1 MTSTLHARDVSR
13 AEIDAAVAAGAID
26 REAAD
31 RLVAFVVQSRTKTG
45 AADEETLRL
54 ITSFNDIFVTIGLG
68 LFLGA
73 LSYLVSGLGSALNA
87 LIIAIAAWALAE
99 IFTRQK
105 RMALPS
111 IVLLVVFAFS
121 VLLAAVAALGGGDPW
136 RTNLSNPGSE
146 WPLIIS
152 GLIAAG
158 ATALHW
164 FRFHVPIT
172 IAAGCAALVVTLSAL
187 AELAFPGLLTSR
199 PSVVLIPLG
208 LIVFALAMRFDM
220 SDTARQT
227 RRADIAFWLHLLAA
241 PLIVHPVVS
250 EIRGGA
256 DLGISQAI
264 VVIALFLVL
273 SIVALIVDR
282 RALLVSSLAYLAYA
296 MAALIANVGWQSSTA
311 AIAILAV
318 GVVVLALSVLW
329 KPLRAVVLMPLPEA
343 LRRRVP
349 VAA

>member
-1 MTSTLHARDVSR
+1 MTSTAQARDVSR
-13 AEIDAAVAAGAID
+13 AEIDAAVAAGVIE

-31 RLVAFVVQSRTKTG
+31 RLLAFVGESRTKTG

-73 LSYLVSGLGSALNA
+73 LSYLTNGLGPVLNP
-87 LIIAIAAWALAE
+87 LITAVAAWALAE

-121 VLLAAVAALGGGDPW
+121 VLFSAFAALSGGSWPEQFAE
-136 RTNLSNPGSE
+136 TSSKV
-146 WPLIIS
+146 PLIVA

-158 ATALHW
+158 AAALHW

-172 IAAGCAALVVTLSAL
+172 IAAGCAALAITLSAL
-187 AELAFPGLLTSR
+187 AELAFPGLLTTR
-199 PSVVLIPLG
+199 PSIVLIPLG
-208 LIVFALAMRFDM
+208 LAIFTLAMRFDM

-241 PLIVHPVVS
+241 PLIVHSAVS
-250 EIRGGA
+250 EIHGGA
-256 DLGISQAI
+256 ELDVSQAI

-311 AIAILAV
+311 AVAILGV
-318 GVVVLALSVLW
+318 GIVVLALSVLW
-329 KPLRAVVLMPLPEA
+329 KPLRAVVLKPLPEA
-343 LRRRVP
+343 LRLRVP
-349 VAA
+349 AAA

>member
-1 MTSTLHARDVSR
+1 MIPAAQARDVSR
-13 AEIDAAVAAGAID
+13 AEIEDAVAAGAID

-31 RLVAFVVQSRTKTG
+31 RLLTFVAQSRTKTG

-73 LSYLVSGLGSALNA
+73 LSYLTTNLGPALSALVIA
-87 LIIAIAAWALAE
+87 LAAWALSE
-99 IFTRQK
+99 VFTRQK

-121 VLLAAVAALGGGDPW
+121 VLFAATAALGGGSTW
-136 RTNLSNPGSE
+136 STTLSGNNE
-146 WPLIIS
+146 WPLIAA

-158 ATALHW
+158 ATVLHW

-172 IAAGCAALVVTLSAL
+172 IAAGCAALAITISAL
-187 AELAFPGLLTSR
+187 AELAFPGLLTTR

-208 LIVFALAMRFDM
+208 VAIFALAMRFDM
-220 SDTARQT
+220 ADTARQT
-227 RRADIAFWLHLLAA
+227 RRADMAFWLHLLAA

-250 EIRGGA
+250 EIRGDG
-256 DLGISQAI
+256 DLGASQAI
-264 VVIALFLVL
+264 VVIALFCAL
-273 SIVALIVDR
+273 SVVALIVDR
-282 RALLVSSLAYLAYA
+282 RALLVSSLAYLGYA
-296 MAALIANVGWQSSTA
+296 TFALIANVGWQSSTA
-311 AIAILAV
+311 AVAVLAV
-318 GVVVLALSVLW
+318 GIVVLALSVLW
-329 KPLRAVVLMPLPEA
+329 KPLRTVVVKPLPEA
-343 LRRRVP
+343 LRLRVP

>member
-13 AEIDAAVAAGAID
+13 AEIDAAVSAGAID

-31 RLVAFVVQSRTKTG
+31 RLLAFVAEARTRTG

-73 LSYLVSGLGSALNA
+73 LSYLIGDLGPALSS
-87 LIIAIAAWALAE
+87 LVIAIAAWGLAE

-111 IVLLVVFAFS
+111 IVLLVIFAFS
-121 VLLAAVAALGGGDPW
+121 VLFAAIAALGGGDPW
-136 RTNLSNPGSE
+136 GTTLSRPNNE
-146 WPLIIS
+146 WPLIAA
-152 GLIAAG
+152 GLIAAA
-158 ATALHW
+158 ATVLHW

-172 IAAGCAALVVTLSAL
+172 IAAGCAALVITISAL
-187 AELAFPGLLTSR
+187 AELAFPGLLTNR
-199 PSVVLIPLG
+199 PSAVLIPLG

-250 EIRGGA
+250 EILGDA
-256 DLGISQAI
+256 DLGVTQAF

-273 SIVALIVDR
+273 GIVALIVDR

-296 MAALIANVGWQSSTA
+296 LATLIANVGWQSSTA
-311 AIAILAV
+311 ASAILGV
-318 GVVVLALSVLW
+318 GIVVLALSVLW
-329 KPLRAVVLMPLPEA
+329 KPLRAIVLMPLPES